1 MHSFDSWQ
9 NALPEEDT
17 IVAVTLALAPLAA
30 LAAANVLPSNLLPLF
45 VKASTASA
53 SSFGTKKSIIFEAN

>member
-30 LAAANVLPSNLLPLF
+30 LAAANVLPSNLPLF